1 MSLPKKSEDRF
12 AFRALFLR
20 LRKNRWGATAV
31 EFALVFPVFIVM
43 VAGIVEL
50 SRAMWIKA
58 TLQFAIEQTARHA
71 VVNTSLTTDE
81 LETYAATQLPSL
93 SGDDI
98 TFTATSTSTGGFDY
112 VTLSASYS
120 FTTVIPIV
128 DIPTIA
134 LNASTRVPI
143 SETAT
148 P

>member
-1 MSLPKKSEDRF
+1 MSPPEKNQNGATL
-12 AFRALFLR
+12 RALFQR

-98 TFTATSTSTGGFDY
+98 TFAATSTSFGGFDY
-112 VTLSASYS
+112 ITLTASYS

-128 DIPTIA
+128 DIPPIA

>member
-1 MSLPKKSEDRF
+1 MSALKKSENRSGLRGF
-12 AFRALFLR
+12 FRR

-93 SGDDI
+93 SSDDI
-98 TFTATSTSTGGFDY
+98 TFSATSTSTGGFDY
-112 VTLSASYS
+112 VTITASYS

-134 LNASTRVPI
+134 LNASTQVPI